1 MQAIAPYLVHVAA
14 IFTLFCYLFRD
25 QIKLRI
31 FAAIGDALLVAY
43 YYFGFEVPLWNP
55 LVWSI
60 LNIAINVAMILIILR
75 DAREHAMSDEELS
88 LFRSL
93 DTLTPGQFRKLVAIG
108 EWHRALLPQTLTE
121 EGEEL
126 KQLHYVLDGNITI
139 AKADRKFPVE
149 PKKFIGEL
157 AYLRKRPATATVK
170 VSADSHYISWS
181 HEDLELLFRR
191 NDDLRT
197 AMQLLMGRDVA
208 EKMANS

>member
-1 MQAIAPYLVHVAA
+1 MQTIAPYLVHVAA

-43 YYFGFEVPLWNP
+43 YYFGFDVPLWNP
-55 LVWSI
+55 LVWSV

-75 DAREHAMSDEELS
+75 DAREHEMSDEELS

-93 DTLTPGQFRKLVAIG
+93 DTLTPGQFRKLVSIG
-108 EWHRALLPQTLTE
+108 KWNRALFPQTLTE
-121 EGEEL
+121 EGEAL
-126 KQLHYVLDGNITI
+126 KELHYVLDGNITI
-139 AKADRKFPVE
+139 AKAERSFPVE
-149 PKKFIGEL
+149 AKKFIGEL

-191 NDDLRT
+191 NEDLRT

>member
-1 MQAIAPYLVHVAA
+1 MQTIAPYLVHVAA

-43 YYFGFEVPLWNP
+43 YYFGFDVPLWNP
-55 LVWSI
+55 LVWSV
-60 LNIAINVAMILIILR
+60 LNVVINAAMILIILR
-75 DAREHAMSDEELS
+75 DAREHEMSDEELS

-108 EWHRALLPQTLTE
+108 KWHRALLPQTLTE
-121 EGEEL
+121 EGEALTE
-126 KQLHYVLDGNITI
+126 LHYVLDGNITI
-139 AKADRKFPVE
+139 AKAERSFPVE
-149 PKKFIGEL
+149 AKKFIGEL

-191 NDDLRT
+191 NEDLRT
-197 AMQLLMGRDVA
+197 ALQLLMGRDVA